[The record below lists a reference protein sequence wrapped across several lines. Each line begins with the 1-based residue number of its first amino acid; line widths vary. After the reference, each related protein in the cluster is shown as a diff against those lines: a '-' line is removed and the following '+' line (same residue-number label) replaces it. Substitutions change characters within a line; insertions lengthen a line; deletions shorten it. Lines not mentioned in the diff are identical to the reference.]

1 MRLLHGSYTEILTPD
16 LSKCKGKND
25 FGKGFYLTPNWKRAW
40 QMGKRSAFLH
50 GGKITVNAFLFY
62 PNIGEKKGLQIK
74 IFEGFVHKRLLMNS
88 LKIENMGNKYNYENV
103 LGEIACYIAKECNLT
118 PSEAIGVVMNDEC
131 TDAVIEEIQK
141 SDRIDI
147 EALASRYLT
156 EELC

>member
-1 MRLLHGSYTEILTPD
+1 MEVIQRFLLLISPNA
-16 LSKCKGKND
+16 KGKTILAKD
-25 FGKGFYLTPNWKRAW
+25 
-40 QMGKRSAFLH
+40 S
-50 GGKITVNAFLFY
+50 
-62 PNIGEKKGLQIK
+62 
-74 IFEGFVHKRLLMNS
+74 MNS

-147 EALASRYLT
+147 EALAFRYLT

>member
-1 MRLLHGSYTEILTPD
+1 
-16 LSKCKGKND
+16 
-25 FGKGFYLTPNWKRAW
+25 
-40 QMGKRSAFLH
+40 
-50 GGKITVNAFLFY
+50 
-62 PNIGEKKGLQIK
+62 
-74 IFEGFVHKRLLMNS
+74 MNS

-103 LGEIACYIAKECNLT
+103 LGEIDCYIAKECNLT

-141 SDRIDI
+141 SDRMDI

>member
-1 MRLLHGSYTEILTPD
+1 MEVIQRFLLLISPNA
-16 LSKCKGKND
+16 KGKTILAKD
-25 FGKGFYLTPNWKRAW
+25 
-40 QMGKRSAFLH
+40 S
-50 GGKITVNAFLFY
+50 
-62 PNIGEKKGLQIK
+62 
-74 IFEGFVHKRLLMNS
+74 MNS

-103 LGEIACYIAKECNLT
+103 LGEIACYIAKERNLT

>member
-1 MRLLHGSYTEILTPD
+1 M
-16 LSKCKGKND
+16 
-25 FGKGFYLTPNWKRAW
+25 
-40 QMGKRSAFLH
+40 
-50 GGKITVNAFLFY
+50 
-62 PNIGEKKGLQIK
+62 KKK
-74 IFEGFVHKRLLMNS
+74 FDNTD
-88 LKIENMGNKYNYENV
+88 NMVNKYNYEYV

-156 EELC
+156 EELCQQTAVCGIDRFYPGKY

>member
-1 MRLLHGSYTEILTPD
+1 MEVIQRFLLLISPNV
-16 LSKCKGKND
+16 KGKTILAKD
-25 FGKGFYLTPNWKRAW
+25 
-40 QMGKRSAFLH
+40 S
-50 GGKITVNAFLFY
+50 
-62 PNIGEKKGLQIK
+62 
-74 IFEGFVHKRLLMNS
+74 MNS

-118 PSEAIGVVMNDEC
+118 PSEAIGVVMNDDC

-141 SDRIDI
+141 SDKIDI

>member
-1 MRLLHGSYTEILTPD
+1 MEVIQRFLLLISPNA
-16 LSKCKGKND
+16 KGKTILAKD
-25 FGKGFYLTPNWKRAW
+25 
-40 QMGKRSAFLH
+40 S
-50 GGKITVNAFLFY
+50 
-62 PNIGEKKGLQIK
+62 
-74 IFEGFVHKRLLMNS
+74 MNS

-141 SDRIDI
+141 LDRIDI

>member
-1 MRLLHGSYTEILTPD
+1 MEVIQRFLLLISPNA
-16 LSKCKGKND
+16 KGKTILAKD
-25 FGKGFYLTPNWKRAW
+25 
-40 QMGKRSAFLH
+40 S
-50 GGKITVNAFLFY
+50 
-62 PNIGEKKGLQIK
+62 
-74 IFEGFVHKRLLMNS
+74 MNS

-156 EELC
+156 EELCS

>member
-1 MRLLHGSYTEILTPD
+1 MEAIQRFLLLISPNV
-16 LSKCKGKND
+16 KGKTILAKD
-25 FGKGFYLTPNWKRAW
+25 
-40 QMGKRSAFLH
+40 S
-50 GGKITVNAFLFY
+50 
-62 PNIGEKKGLQIK
+62 
-74 IFEGFVHKRLLMNS
+74 MNS

>member
-1 MRLLHGSYTEILTPD
+1 MEVIQRFLLLISPNA
-16 LSKCKGKND
+16 KGKTILAKD
-25 FGKGFYLTPNWKRAW
+25 
-40 QMGKRSAFLH
+40 S
-50 GGKITVNAFLFY
+50 
-62 PNIGEKKGLQIK
+62 
-74 IFEGFVHKRLLMNS
+74 MNS

-103 LGEIACYIAKECNLT
+103 LGEIACYIAKECNLI

>member
-1 MRLLHGSYTEILTPD
+1 MEVIQRFLLLISPNA
-16 LSKCKGKND
+16 KGKTILAKD
-25 FGKGFYLTPNWKRAW
+25 
-40 QMGKRSAFLH
+40 S
-50 GGKITVNAFLFY
+50 
-62 PNIGEKKGLQIK
+62 
-74 IFEGFVHKRLLMNS
+74 MNS

>member
-1 MRLLHGSYTEILTPD
+1 MEVIQRFLLLISPNV
-16 LSKCKGKND
+16 KGKTILAKD
-25 FGKGFYLTPNWKRAW
+25 
-40 QMGKRSAFLH
+40 S
-50 GGKITVNAFLFY
+50 
-62 PNIGEKKGLQIK
+62 
-74 IFEGFVHKRLLMNS
+74 MNS

-141 SDRIDI
+141 LDRIDI